1 MKKIPLTIITWFL
14 GAGKTTLVNY
24 ILKKNKDLKIALI
37 VNEFGDVALESQ
49 FIHTTDEEIVEMSNW
64 CMCCVVRKDIIETVQ
79 NLLKKRPDVDY
90 IIIEASGLSDP
101 VPIAQTF
108 LMNMEDTVRMD
119 SVLCVV
125 DCINVEKNFQQFEI
139 ATAQIQYADIVLLSK
154 HTMMHPD
161 RLKQIEELIYKFSP
175 FTRIIKID
183 DQLPLSL
190 IIDTNQFDHHEI
202 KGLEDVEEST
212 HEHAQES
219 HHVHD
224 EHCHHEDH
232 HHVHDEHCHHEH
244 GEHCHH
250 EDHHHVHDEHCHHEH
265 GEHCKHEHHH
275 EHHHESVDE
284 VFIKLEAPIN
294 MEKFTTFLK
303 ELPKW
308 VYRGKWILYSND
320 TESQW
325 KKLLFQYV
333 GARIDVFMEDWK
345 EGEKKQSALVF
356 IWKNYDTAMVKKAF
370 ESCEA

>member
-1 MKKIPLTIITWFL
+1 
-14 GAGKTTLVNY
+14 
-24 ILKKNKDLKIALI
+24 
-37 VNEFGDVALESQ
+37 
-49 FIHTTDEEIVEMSNW
+49 
-64 CMCCVVRKDIIETVQ
+64 MCCVVRKDIIETVQ

-303 ELPKW
+303 ELPK
-308 VYRGKWILYSND
+308 
-320 TESQW
+320 
-325 KKLLFQYV
+325 
-333 GARIDVFMEDWK
+333 
-345 EGEKKQSALVF
+345 
-356 IWKNYDTAMVKKAF
+356 
-370 ESCEA
+370 